1 MRNGFSW
8 LLGPGRPMLI
18 VLVLAGLFFSA
29 WYLAWQRVGPS
40 VLGGPENRVGP
51 GQVEITPTPKW
62 INSDIRAE
70 VFREPSLN
78 GPLSIMDD
86 NLVDRIANAFS
97 LHPWVAKV
105 RSVRKQY
112 PRTGAAGQTP
122 VSVKVELDYRRPVCM
137 VEVPG
142 GLLPVDAEGVLLPS
156 ADFTSVEAGRY
167 PRLAG
172 VDRKPAGPVGQRWA
186 DARVIGGAEI
196 AVALGPAWDALKLQR
211 ITPLPPAGAAGLG
224 FANVVEG
231 DSGRRGEYTF
241 CLITRGGTR
250 IFWGYPP
257 GANAPGELPAAEK
270 IARLQRYQADHDTLD
285 GPRGRQELDVRTLR
299 PSVQP

>member
-1 MRNGFSW
+1 
-8 LLGPGRPMLI
+8 MLI

-29 WYLAWQRVGPS
+29 WYLVWKSVRPS
-40 VLGGPENRVGP
+40 VLGAVEFRVGP

-86 NLVDRIANAFS
+86 DLVDRIANAFS

-105 RSVRKQY
+105 RSVKKQH
-112 PRTGAAGQTP
+112 PVTGAADQTP

-156 ADFTSVEAGRY
+156 ADFSPIEAGRY
-167 PRLAG
+167 PRLVD
-172 VDRKPAGPVGQRWA
+172 VDRKPAGPPGQRWA

-196 AVALGPAWDALKLQR
+196 AVAVGPAWDALKLQR
-211 ITPLPPAGAAGLG
+211 IAPLPPAGAAGLG